1 MSEFVRIDF
10 NRPMPLFPLPDTVL
24 LPHAVQP
31 LHIFEDRYCE
41 MVNHSLDSSGQIAM
55 ACFEGDQWRFD
66 TPEISGTPG
75 TPENPGTRIPLP
87 LRPIVCVGQ
96 IVQHEKLP
104 LGQHNI
110 LLHGVCRARIEQII
124 EPCENYSYRRGHLAP
139 IENSDDDAIP
149 LDEVRDELRRLLRNP
164 RLKRMRASKSVA
176 EWFDR
181 EDVTT
186 PALLELIG
194 SVLLH
199 DGELKYQLLSEP
211 SVVVR
216 ADLIRNEL
224 LHLDEIVRQ
233 AEKQDHKSWPK
244 GMSWN

>member
-1 MSEFVRIDF
+1 
-10 NRPMPLFPLPDTVL
+10 
-24 LPHAVQP
+24 
-31 LHIFEDRYCE
+31 
-41 MVNHSLDSSGQIAM
+41 MVNHCLDGAGQIAM
-55 ACFEGDQWRFD
+55 ACFEGEQWRYD
-66 TPEISGTPG
+66 TAG
-75 TPENPGTRIPLP
+75 PLP
-87 LRPIVCVGQ
+87 LRPVVCVGQ

-104 LGQHNI
+104 RGKHNI
-110 LLHGVCRARIEQII
+110 LLHGICRASIEQII
-124 EPCENYSYRRGHLAP
+124 EPNENHAYRQGHLSP
-139 IENSDDDAIP
+139 IEATEDEPIPMDD
-149 LDEVRDELRRLLRNP
+149 VRDELRRLLRNP

-199 DGELKYQLLSEP
+199 DGELKYQLLSES
-211 SVVVR
+211 SVFAR

-224 LHLDEIVRQ
+224 LHLDELVRQ
-233 AEKQDHKSWPK
+233 AEKQDHESWPK